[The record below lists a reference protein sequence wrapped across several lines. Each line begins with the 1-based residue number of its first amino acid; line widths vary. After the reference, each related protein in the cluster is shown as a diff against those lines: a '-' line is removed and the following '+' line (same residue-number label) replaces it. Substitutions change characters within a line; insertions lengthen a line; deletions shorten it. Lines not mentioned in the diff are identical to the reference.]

1 VTLLIRHP
9 LSVAIVAL
17 AVVATA
23 GVFTFARPTYR
34 PPGSSMSS
42 VKMPEERPP
51 ADAAGAAGWVWPD
64 GVPGWDAANFP
75 KNFDMAGVQPA
86 EIAAAQ
92 LAAAHEMLDG
102 SSVRVV
108 SAIRG
113 NRRGPLMILAAS
125 TTGSTPAPTCLAPV
139 LLGAAEITWRCSG
152 SRPKGRDLAHSRVLV
167 AAACFLWPSSTPGG
181 ERPDPIYL
189 AGVARGD
196 VYRIVLHGEAFTP
209 MTIYTRGKTWGQFSA
224 VTPTNSRRSHLAVY
238 GRHKLLETIRLD
250 LVPGQQR
257 VFG

>member
-1 VTLLIRHP
+1 
-9 LSVAIVAL
+9 
-17 AVVATA
+17 
-23 GVFTFARPTYR
+23 
-34 PPGSSMSS
+34 
-42 VKMPEERPP
+42 
-51 ADAAGAAGWVWPD
+51 
-64 GVPGWDAANFP
+64 
-75 KNFDMAGVQPA
+75 
-86 EIAAAQ
+86 
-92 LAAAHEMLDG
+92 
-102 SSVRVV
+102 
-108 SAIRG
+108 
-113 NRRGPLMILAAS
+113 
-125 TTGSTPAPTCLAPV
+125 V

-152 SRPKGRDLAHSRVLV
+152 NIPKRRDLAHSRVLV
-167 AAACFLWPSSTPGG
+167 AAACFSWRTRGG